1 MINNMKHILNRLALP
16 VFFLAAV
23 ACADES
29 LDPIRFNDLAKG
41 SLLALRGDAFAN
53 LNTTGC
59 SNIFNKNNIAGT
71 EVFSFDADFL
81 SEDPSSL
88 QEVKV
93 YGRIRTGARV
103 ELKTVPASAFSI
115 PDGERYPRGNVSIP
129 LSEILI
135 KLNVVN
141 PANLG
146 LFDIVIESDLYLTD
160 GSVVGSAAIVNS
172 GLFESGIFY
181 PAQRLNYCSGTP

>member
-1 MINNMKHILNRLALP
+1 MMNMKTIIKKLSLP
-16 VFFLAAV
+16 AFFFAAV

-29 LDPIRFNDLAKG
+29 LDPIRFNDLQKG
-41 SLLALRGDAFAN
+41 SLLALRGEAFEN
-53 LNTTGC
+53 LNETGC
-59 SNIFNKNNIAGT
+59 SNIFNKNSITGT

-103 ELKTVPASAFSI
+103 ELKTVAASAFAV
-115 PDGERYPRGNVSIP
+115 PAGERYPRGTVSIP
-129 LSEILI
+129 LSEILT
-135 KLNVVN
+135 KLNVTN

-160 GSVVGSAAIVNS
+160 GSVVAAASIVNS

>member
-1 MINNMKHILNRLALP
+1 MKNIIKKIAIPAFCLLT
-16 VFFLAAV
+16 F

-29 LDPIRFNDLAKG
+29 LDPVRFNDLEKG
-41 SLLALRGDAFAN
+41 SILALRGAAFES
-53 LNTTGC
+53 LNETGC
-59 SNIFNKNNIAGT
+59 SNLFDKNNITGT

-93 YGRIRTGARV
+93 YARIRTGTRV
-103 ELKTVPASAFSI
+103 ELKTVPASAFSV

-129 LSEILI
+129 LSEILTS
-135 KLNVVN
+135 LNVTN
-141 PANLG
+141 PQDLG
-146 LFDIVIESDLYLTD
+146 LFDIVIESDIYLTN
-160 GSVVGSAAIVNS
+160 GSVVGAASIVNS

>member
-1 MINNMKHILNRLALP
+1 MKYILKKLTIPAFCLM
-16 VFFLAAV
+16 AV

-29 LDPIRFNDLAKG
+29 LDPVRFNDLEKG
-41 SLLALRGDAFAN
+41 SILALRGEAFEN
-53 LNTTGC
+53 LNETGC
-59 SNIFNKNNIAGT
+59 SNLFNKNNITGT

-103 ELKTVPASAFSI
+103 ELKTVAASAFAI

-129 LSEILI
+129 LSEILT
-135 KLNVVN
+135 KLNVTN
-141 PANLG
+141 PENLG
-146 LFDIVIESDLYLTD
+146 LFDIVIESDIYLTD
-160 GSVVGSAAIVNS
+160 GSVVGAASIVNS